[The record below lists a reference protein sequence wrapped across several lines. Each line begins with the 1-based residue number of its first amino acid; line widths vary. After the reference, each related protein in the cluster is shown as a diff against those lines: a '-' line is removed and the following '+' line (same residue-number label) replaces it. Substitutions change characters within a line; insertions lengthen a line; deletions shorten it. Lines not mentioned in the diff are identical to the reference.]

1 MAYIHG
7 NISAGTT
14 KATAGEIV
22 FSNSNGI
29 SFGINGQTVTG
40 TVQTNYLTTAMLS
53 NAATI
58 SNINV
63 SGGTTSSNLS
73 NFKLI
78 DSNGVSWSLDTGS
91 KIYATVKTDYLTTAM
106 LSNAATI
113 SNINVSGGTTSSNLS
128 NFKLIDSNGVSWS
141 LDTGSKIYATV
152 KTDYLTTA
160 DLSQNSS
167 KYVQAWELTGN
178 TAGTTSSLQ
187 GTKMYFEGGNSITVS
202 GNSNTV
208 KFSVGNYITTAML
221 SNAATISN
229 INVSGGTTSSNLSA
243 IKFIDSQG
251 VSWSLDTGSKVYAT
265 VKTAYAGTGTTF
277 AGANISGSMT
287 NDTAGLNLSLSVAA
301 PGAAAE
307 NNWFNISGDNTAG
320 NTTASG
326 STIGISVQ
334 GALTIS
340 GTNNSQIKISAPA
353 TSSIVGTN
361 GITISTNGS
370 TISVQPVYRSSYQN
384 LPGLIN
390 SSALTFNQTSISQ
403 AVAFMLPFPISA
415 SFLRIPAL
423 MTTNSTTIAT
433 MASATA
439 TASGALYS
447 TLNAVIYSLGIG
459 GNSRSLQSV
468 ASGSAGWTMQ
478 QSISITNST
487 QGSYT
492 LAISGQ
498 ANGAGT
504 TRTTQY
510 SISNTNYSFT
520 TNQIATEFS
529 TGRFLD
535 VPFATSLSPG
545 QYWLVIGMSTSTA
558 SAGAAGLAA
567 LTNCNVR
574 YSNHYG
580 ASQANVGF
588 GVFGSTNMSSGGQL
602 GNGFFSTA
610 GGGTTNS
617 LPISAISSTASNP
630 IPYFQLLRSA

>member
-14 KATAGEIV
+14 KGTLGELV

-29 SFGINGQTVTG
+29 SFGINGQTITG
-40 TVQTNYLTTAMLS
+40 TVQTNYLTTAMASNRGTDFVQATAAFAGTSASGTIASNGISVSIGPYITTGALS
-53 NAATI
+53 NH
-58 SNINV
+58 SHGV
-63 SGGTTSSNLS
+63 SFTSGSVGFQTLS
-73 NFKLI
+73 FTN
-78 DSNGVSWSLDTGS
+78 SNGISFNSGTQGIFGSHNAITTGALSGDT
-91 KIYATVKTDYLTTAM
+91 T
-106 LSNAATI
+106 
-113 SNINVSGGTTSSNLS
+113 
-128 NFKLIDSNGVSWS
+128 
-141 LDTGSKIYATV
+141 
-152 KTDYLTTA
+152 
-160 DLSQNSS
+160 
-167 KYVQAWELTGN
+167 KYNQAWELTGN

-202 GNSNTV
+202 GNSNTI

-243 IKFIDSQG
+243 FKFVDSQG

-265 VKTAYAGTGTTF
+265 VKTDYQSSNANYLTSQSNQAVSNSAGSFTFQTLNFSNANNVTFGTS
-277 AGANISGSMT
+277 AGGIV
-287 NDTAGLNLSLSVAA
+287 TASVAA

-307 NNWFNISGDNTAG
+307 NNWHNLLGANTAG

-326 STIGISVQ
+326 STIGLSGIN
-334 GALTIS
+334 LTLS
-340 GTNNSQIKISAPA
+340 GTNDSVINISAPA

-361 GITISTNGS
+361 GLSVSTNAS
-370 TISVQPVYRSSYQN
+370 TIYVYPITQSSYAN
-384 LPGLIN
+384 LPGLFN
-390 SSALTFNQTSISQ
+390 SSALTFNQTSISY
-403 AVAFMLPFPISA
+403 AVAFNLDYPISA
-415 SFLRIPAL
+415 SFIRIPAL

-439 TASGALYS
+439 SAQGALHS
-447 TLNAVIYSLGIG
+447 TINAVFYSLGVG
-459 GNSRSLQSV
+459 ANSQSLQSV
-468 ASGSAGWTMQ
+468 ASGSAGYTMSQ
-478 QSISITNST
+478 KISVTNST
-487 QGSYT
+487 QYS
-492 LAISGQ
+492 ISLGISAQ

-504 TRTTQY
+504 SRSTQY
-510 SISNTNYSFT
+510 SISNSNYSFT

-535 VPFATSLSPG
+535 IPFAQSLSG
-545 QYWLVIGMSTSTA
+545 GNYWLVLGMSTSTS

-588 GVFGSTNMSSGGQL
+588 GLMGSTNLSSGGQI
-602 GNGFFSTA
+602 GAGFFSTA

-617 LPISAISSTASNP
+617 IPISAISSTASNP
-630 IPYFQLLRSA
+630 TLYFQLLRSA